1 MVLVAEDQAITAL
14 ELKTLLKRKGYN
26 RVLCFSEGVYAM
38 ECLLNEDP
46 DFAILDIKLADG
58 VSGLDI
64 ARNLKEKNIP
74 FIFVSAFSDPAYF
87 EHAKALNP
95 AGIITKP
102 FDESELINVLDNL
115 RKN

>member
-14 ELKTLLKRKGYN
+14 ELRTLLKRIGYK
-26 RVLCFSEGVYAM
+26 RVLCFSDGVDAIK
-38 ECLLNEDP
+38 CLMNEDP

-64 ARNLKEKNIP
+64 ARNLKEKKIP
-74 FIFVSAFSDPAYF
+74 FIFVSAFSDPTYF
-87 EHAKALNP
+87 EHAKALDP
-95 AGIITKP
+95 VGIITKP
-102 FDESELINVLDNL
+102 FDESELVNVLDNL